1 MFKLTETDHI
11 TAGENM
17 QVGTDLVII
26 SGFVTMFVSLVLS
39 IYLGRKWY
47 KQDVRLMTDLPLV
60 FAIAMVCNTL
70 NALFLTL
77 PSIGVLEPSLNL
89 FRLRSIAIG
98 GAVIPVWG
106 ALLQIWA
113 SKYEKYHNRT
123 VLLLSIY
130 WFAVALLGPS
140 EAFIMSLTIPLL
152 FIISIAMMGT
162 FVITWKT
169 GRLKEVRSEL
179 LVLSMFFML
188 VSQGLRVPLM
198 LTPLF
203 YIPDVILI
211 ASMVFLGFGFGNPW
225 QNRDSKKASKDSR
238 QLVQYAE

>member
-1 MFKLTETDHI
+1 
-11 TAGENM
+11 M
-17 QVGTDLVII
+17 QVGTDLVVL
-26 SGFVTMFVSLVLS
+26 SGFVTIFVSLILS
-39 IYLGRKWY
+39 IYLGRRWY

-60 FAIAMVCNTL
+60 FAIAMICNTL
-70 NALFLTL
+70 NAIFLTL

-130 WFAVALLGPS
+130 WFSVALLGTS
-140 EAFIMSLTIPLL
+140 EAFIMNLTIPLL
-152 FIISIAMMGT
+152 YVISIAMMGT

-179 LVLSMFFML
+179 LVVSMFFML
-188 VSQGLRVPLM
+188 VSQALRVPLM

-211 ASMVFLGFGFGNPW
+211 VSMVFLGFGFGNPW
-225 QNRDSKKASKDSR
+225 QARSSKKSSEESE